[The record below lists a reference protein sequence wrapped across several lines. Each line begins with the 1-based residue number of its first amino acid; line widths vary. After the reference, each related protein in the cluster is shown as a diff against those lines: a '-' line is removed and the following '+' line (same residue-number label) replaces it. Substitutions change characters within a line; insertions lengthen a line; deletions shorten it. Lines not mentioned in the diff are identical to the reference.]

1 MQELPQVLLPLAD
14 IQLLGS
20 HMPDGPLLQ
29 VLIRQL
35 EQRPG
40 QPFGDV
46 IFDEGLLHRR
56 GKPQQ
61 PQLIAQGGGAH
72 RQQGGSLILGHAAL
86 NDQPQDAL
94 GFLYVVQ
101 VAAVQVFRQGQG
113 GGIGIILLPHQRRD
127 AAPAEH
133 LAGTPPALPG
143 NEAVA
148 PLRQRPHRDGIQQ
161 AAAVDA
167 LGQGRQLLLV
177 EVPAGLVGAGGDLPN
192 GQLLHRR
199 LFFPVQKGH
208 ISRLLYSPL

>member
-1 MQELPQVLLPLAD
+1 M
-14 IQLLGS
+14 
-20 HMPDGPLLQ
+20 
-29 VLIRQL
+29 
-35 EQRPG
+35 
-40 QPFGDV
+40 
-46 IFDEGLLHRR
+46 
-56 GKPQQ
+56 
-61 PQLIAQGGGAH
+61 AQ
-72 RQQGGSLILGHAAL
+72 AAL
-86 NDQPQDAL
+86 GNQPQDAL

-113 GGIGIILLPHQRRD
+113 GGTGVILLPHQRRD

-143 NEAVA
+143 NKAVA

-177 EVPAGLVGAGGDLPN
+177 EIPAGLVGAGGDLPN
-192 GQLLHRR
+192 GELLHRR